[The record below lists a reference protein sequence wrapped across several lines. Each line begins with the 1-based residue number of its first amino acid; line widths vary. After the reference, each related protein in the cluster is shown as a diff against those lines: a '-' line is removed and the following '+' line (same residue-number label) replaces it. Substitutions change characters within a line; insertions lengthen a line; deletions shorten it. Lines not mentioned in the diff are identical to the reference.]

1 MNKKVHS
8 EYVQKNANLLIYHY
22 EFTNDGRRILI
33 LEPNI
38 FTDYE
43 TAKVHKSCLEYLS
56 GCSYDIIR
64 ESDISRLDLLLN
76 EVTIQPVSVANY
88 E

>member
-1 MNKKVHS
+1 MNKKVHN
-8 EYVQKNANLLIYHY
+8 EYVQKSDNLIIYHY

-33 LEPNI
+33 FEPNI
-38 FTDYE
+38 FIDYE

-76 EVTIQPVSVANY
+76 EVSIQTVAYY